1 MLEKTLESSLD
12 SKEIKPVSPKGN
24 QPWIF
29 IERIDAETEAPI
41 VWLPDAKSW
50 LTRKDPDAG
59 KIEDRRKRRWQR
71 MRWLDGS
78 INSMDV
84 SLSNPWEIVKDRE
97 AWHASIH
104 GVAKRWTWLS
114 DWTTTT
120 NNTSPYSHGRVPIYF
135 MPTNLSIKNN
145 LEYEVKITLY
155 TLSPLSVHMEGR
167 K

>member
-1 MLEKTLESSLD
+1 MLEKNLESPLD
-12 SKEIKPVSPKGN
+12 SKESKPVSPKGN

-29 IERIDAETEAPI
+29 IERTDAETEAPI
-41 VWLPDAKSW
+41 LWLLDAKSW
-50 LTRKDPDAG
+50 LTGKDPDAG
-59 KIEDRRKRRWQR
+59 KIEGRRKGGWSR

-78 INSMDV
+78 INSMDM
-84 SLSNPWEIVKDRE
+84 SLSKLWEIVKDRE

-120 NNTSPYSHGRVPIYF
+120 NNTSLYSHGRVPIYF

-145 LEYEVKITLY
+145 LEYDVKITLY
-155 TLSPLSVHMEGR
+155 TLSPLSVHTEGR